1 MKNTTLII
9 TQNNLDMIRQH
20 IESSENL
27 SVFNKTQLSADL
39 QNAVKVTAD
48 ELPADVVT
56 TNSFVKLLDLESM
69 QEFNFYL
76 VMPDFADIKSKK
88 VSCLSPIG
96 MALFGY
102 RTGAEIKWETPA
114 GLRAYRLLSV
124 TRAEKEPSTLLS
136 IP

>member
-1 MKNTTLII
+1 MKSPFLII
-9 TQNNLDMIRQH
+9 TQKDLDMFRQH
-20 IESSENL
+20 IESSGNL
-27 SVFNKTQLSADL
+27 SAFNRTQLSDDL
-39 QNAVKVTAD
+39 QNAIIVRAD

-76 VMPDFADIKSKK
+76 VMPDCADIKSNK

-102 RTGAEIKWETPA
+102 RTGAEIQWEMPA

-124 TRAEKEPSTLLS
+124 TRAEKAVSSQLAEH
-136 IP
+136 